1 MSPAPWVHFTFGVDR
16 VLSISE
22 MLLTKNW
29 KVLRNNNRLNHVRFT
44 FLSRLLKRTKSDS
57 FFAVSRAFDSERK
70 NRSIARSFSSFC
82 LFFDWSIKKLQR
94 IFEILTVVRTVKTTV
109 TDSRGLAQGSLARRD
124 YSLFH
129 WLWVGRETRQNTQR
143 FLWNAPAMSHWH
155 FREMKRL
162 SYVC

>member
-1 MSPAPWVHFTFGVDR
+1 MIIDSPMSPAPWVHFTFGVDR

-57 FFAVSRAFDSERK
+57 FYAVSRAFDSERK

-82 LFFDWSIKKLQR
+82 LFLDWSIKKLQR

-109 TDSRGLAQGSLARRD
+109 TDSRGLALRGLHA
-124 YSLFH
+124 
-129 WLWVGRETRQNTQR
+129 
-143 FLWNAPAMSHWH
+143 FLKRNLNENAKMGLIRGWIS
-155 FREMKRL
+155 
-162 SYVC
+162 